1 MTVTKFQN
9 VAVSLVAALVVAS
22 LFVGAAVAPVVS
34 LA

>member
-1 MTVTKFQN
+1 MSVARFQN
-9 VAVSLVAALVVAS
+9 VAVSLFGALLVAS